1 MRGGYMLY
9 RFILVQSII
18 RSGYTLLLASSFTT
32 FISLTFSA
40 CVTGS
45 VCNRRTWDLYAA
57 SLYSIKVKVK
67 VKFTLEQATKGQ
79 WWSRGIALL
88 LL

>member
-1 MRGGYMLY
+1 MRGKYMY
-9 RFILVQSII
+9 RFILVQSLI

-40 CVTGS
+40 CVSGS
-45 VCNRRTWDLYAA
+45 VCNHCTWDLYGA
-57 SLYSIKVKVK
+57 SLYSITVKVK
-67 VKFTLEQATKGQ
+67 VKFTLEQATKAQ
-79 WWSRGIALL
+79 SWSRGMSLL